1 MSVPASRSIANT
13 QRFHTGRIPF
23 SIIEHWAFKGFVKAL
38 SPSYE
43 KSLFKRNALSRTH
56 LDEVYKDTVEMTDAV
71 LEKIPGKE
79 TIIVDGFK
87 DRNGRHVIN
96 VSKAK
101 PGFASYLKTSW
112 FGQRT
117 HKGATYAAEV
127 EKCITPKT
135 LAVCA
140 DNTSTNT
147 GQIKGMFGIL
157 PSPAI
162 GSTSRG
168 ARRTRA
174 RWKPLQT
181 RRPRSARAR
190 RRAADVSFPT

>member
-1 MSVPASRSIANT
+1 VSVPASTSIANT
-13 QRFHTGRIPF
+13 QRFHIGRIPF
-23 SIIEHWAFKGFVKAL
+23 NIIEHWAFKGFVKAL
-38 SPSYE
+38 SPSFE
-43 KSLFKRNALSRTH
+43 KSLFKKDALRRTH
-56 LDEVYKDTVEMTDAV
+56 LDEVYKDTVETTDAV
-71 LEKIPGKE
+71 LELIPGKE

-96 VSKAK
+96 ISKAK

-140 DNTSTNT
+140 DNTT
-147 GQIKGMFGIL
+147 
-157 PSPAI
+157 PRPAI

-168 ARRTRA
+168 AWRTRA

-190 RRAADVSFPT
+190 RRAADTSPSQISTVPS

>member
-23 SIIEHWAFKGFVKAL
+23 SIIEHWAFKGFIKAL
-38 SPSYE
+38 SPSYVT
-43 KSLFKRNALSRTH
+43 SLFKRNALSRTH
-56 LDEVYKDTVEMTDAV
+56 LDEVYKDTVEMTDAI
-71 LEKIPGKE
+71 LEQIPGKE

-96 VSKAK
+96 ISKAK
-101 PGFASYLKTSW
+101 VGFASYLKTSW

-157 PSPAI
+157 KRKFSALFFK
-162 GSTSRG
+162 
-168 ARRTRA
+168 RTRK
-174 RWKPLQT
+174 WKK
-181 RRPRSARAR
+181 
-190 RRAADVSFPT
+190 RRATS